1 MGIERIR
8 KPGFS
13 QGFGKEGISKVS
25 RDLREYTKSTNVR
38 LVIGFLALVF
48 LVGDGLIFLFYGKE
62 AGIFGL
68 VCMFGALVPVL
79 LIIIFLLIADKV
91 VKKNK

>member
-1 MGIERIR
+1 M
-8 KPGFS
+8 
-13 QGFGKEGISKVS
+13 SK
-25 RDLREYTKSTNVR
+25 DLREYSKNTKTR
-38 LVIGFLALVF
+38 LVFGSLALLF

-79 LIIIFLLIADKV
+79 LVIIFLMIADRV

>member
-1 MGIERIR
+1 M
-8 KPGFS
+8 
-13 QGFGKEGISKVS
+13 S
-25 RDLREYTKSTNVR
+25 RDLREYTKNTKVR

-48 LVGDGLIFLFYGKE
+48 LVGGGLIFLFYGKE

-79 LIIIFLLIADKV
+79 LIIIFLLIAERV